1 MIDDNLDYRLAA
13 FRRRLRH
20 SLGLGTPMIV
30 SWNWL
35 QDYVSLDVTPAE
47 AAERLMM
54 AGLNLES
61 VKPHGDDQAIDL
73 EVTSN
78 RPDCL
83 GHIGIAREASVLFAK
98 PLTIPPANVKTNG
111 QSVEKATS
119 VAIECPDLCPRYVA
133 RVIRGVKIGPSP
145 KWLRDR
151 LEAIG
156 ITSINNV
163 VDVTNYCLMES
174 GQPFHA
180 FDFDKLRGGR
190 IVVRRAKANEKI
202 QAIDHNEYSLTSD
215 MCVICDAERPV
226 AVAGVM
232 GGAATEISVSTTNVL
247 VEVAD
252 FSSMS
257 IRATARKLNLHS
269 PSSYRFER
277 GVDAHQMDWASRRCC
292 ELIQQVAGGELLE
305 GSIWAGSA
313 PAAEPTQVSL
323 RSNQFRRILGID
335 IPTDESHRI
344 LVALGLKPN
353 NAAQSADDTRHYLAP
368 SWRRDLSREADL
380 IEEVARVHGYDK
392 IPEDVFVPLSLSEK
406 TLTERVLDRIR
417 DTLTAAGFFE
427 TITLSFVSSELAD
440 LIVGWDSVPTASEP
454 QQASN
459 GRDRVPTY
467 LSVEHSSRRQEN
479 TLRQS
484 LIPSLLVVR
493 RDNERHGNFNAKLFE
508 TAGVYLAARPGDPT
522 AEPRRVGLVTGGS
535 FVEAKGV
542 IETLAR
548 RINPQSVVSVRPID
562 RAHFVPGRGAE
573 VLLNGKPLGWLGELS
588 RDVTD
593 KLDLRDIVI
602 AAELDL
608 AMLEAAPNLVPT
620 FVELPRF
627 PSISR
632 DLNFVLDESIT
643 WEALL
648 DVVRSAAGPMLDGAT
663 FGGHYRGQQ
672 IPANKKSYLL
682 TIAFRAADRTL
693 TNDEVDSAVKSVI
706 SVCAEKLGAA
716 LR

>member
-1 MIDDNLDYRLAA
+1 
-13 FRRRLRH
+13 
-20 SLGLGTPMIV
+20 MIV
-30 SWNWL
+30 SWIWL
-35 QDYVSLDVTPAE
+35 QDYVSLDSPPAE
-47 AAERLMM
+47 VAERLMM

-61 VKPHGDDQAIDL
+61 IELHGDDQAIDL

-83 GHIGIAREASVLFAK
+83 GHIGIAREASVLFDK
-98 PLTIPPANVKTNG
+98 PLTIPPANVTSNG
-111 QSVEKATS
+111 QPIEKATS
-119 VAIECPDLCPRYVA
+119 VSIECPELCPRYVA
-133 RVIRGVKIGPSP
+133 RLIRGVKIGPSP

-156 ITSINNV
+156 IAPINNV

-190 IVVRRAKANEKI
+190 IVVRRPKSGEKI
-202 QAIDHNEYSLTSD
+202 QAIDHNEYSLTPD
-215 MCVICDAERPV
+215 MCAICDAESPV

-232 GGAATEISVSTTNVL
+232 GGAATEISSATTNVL
-247 VEVAD
+247 IEVAD

-305 GSIWAGSA
+305 GSVWAGS
-313 PAAEPTQVSL
+313 PPLAEPQKVSI
-323 RSNQFRRILGID
+323 RQNQFRRILGID
-335 IPTDESHRI
+335 VSADESNRI
-344 LVALGLKPN
+344 LVALGLKPSN
-353 NAAQSADDTRHYLAP
+353 DRPDADGALHYFAP

-380 IEEVARVHGYDK
+380 IEEVARIHGYDK
-392 IPEDVFVPLSLSEK
+392 IPEEVFVPLSLSEK
-406 TLTERVLDRIR
+406 TLTERVLDRVR
-417 DTLTAAGFFE
+417 DCLTAAGFFE
-427 TITLSFVSSELAD
+427 SITLSFVSSDLAELIPSWPTQSTSVTDAGS
-440 LIVGWDSVPTASEP
+440 VGHA
-454 QQASN
+454 
-459 GRDRVPTY
+459 R
-467 LSVEHSSRRQEN
+467 LSVDHSSRRQEN
-479 TLRQS
+479 TLRPS

-493 RDNERHGNFNAKLFE
+493 RDNERHGNFNVKLFE
-508 TAGVYLAARPGDPT
+508 TASVYLAARPGDPT
-522 AEPRRVGLVTGGS
+522 AEPRRIGFVTGGS

-542 IETLAR
+542 VESLAR
-548 RINPQSVVSVRPID
+548 RINPQSVVSVRLSDQP
-562 RAHFVPGRGAE
+562 HFVPGRGAE
-573 VLLNGKPLGWLGELS
+573 VLLNGQPLGWLGELS

-593 KLDLRDIVI
+593 KLDLRDAVI

-608 AMLEAAPNLVPT
+608 GILEASPNLVPA

-632 DLNFVLDESIT
+632 DLNFVMDESVT
-643 WEALL
+643 WESLFE
-648 DVVRSAAGPMLDGAT
+648 VVDTAAGPLHDGT
-663 FGGHYRGQQ
+663 LFGGQYRGQQ

-682 TIAFRAADRTL
+682 TISFRAAERTL
-693 TNDEVDSAVKSVI
+693 TNDEVDAAVKQVI
-706 SVCAEKLGAA
+706 DSCAEKLGAA

>member
-1 MIDDNLDYRLAA
+1 
-13 FRRRLRH
+13 
-20 SLGLGTPMIV
+20 MIV

-35 QDYVSLDVTPAE
+35 KDYVALDGSPAE
-47 AAERLMM
+47 VAERLMM

-61 VKPHGDDQAIDL
+61 IEPHGDDQAIDL

-83 GHIGIAREASVLFAK
+83 GHIGVAREASVLFNK
-98 PLTIPPANVKTNG
+98 PLTIPTAAVKSNG
-111 QSVEKATS
+111 QPIEKTTS
-119 VAIECPDLCPRYVA
+119 VVIECLDLCPRYVA

-156 ITSINNV
+156 IASINNV

-190 IVVRRAKANEKI
+190 IVVRRPKPGEKI
-202 QAIDHNEYSLTSD
+202 QAIDHNEYTLTPD
-215 MCVICDAERPV
+215 MCAICDAERPV

-232 GGAATEISVSTTNVL
+232 GGADTEIGYSTKNVL
-247 VEVAD
+247 IEVAD

-277 GVDAHQMDWASRRCC
+277 GVDSSQMDWASRRCC

-305 GSIWAGSA
+305 GAIWAGEPPVA
-313 PAAEPTQVSL
+313 QRPAVSL
-323 RSNQFRRILGID
+323 RPNQFRRILGID
-335 IPTDESHRI
+335 VPDTESHRI
-344 LVALGLKPN
+344 LVALGLKPC
-353 NAAQSADDTRHYLAP
+353 SPGPCGLDDSTQNTNHPSHKGLGYSDEVRQYLPP

-380 IEEVARVHGYDK
+380 IEEVARIHGYDK
-392 IPEDVFVPLSLSEK
+392 IPEDVFVPLSLSQK

-427 TITLSFVSSELAD
+427 TITLSFVSGELAE
-440 LIVGWDSVPTASEP
+440 LIS
-454 QQASN
+454 SN
-459 GRDRVPTY
+459 NAA
-467 LSVEHSSRRQEN
+467 LSVDHSSRRQEN

-522 AEPRRVGLVTGGS
+522 AEPRRLSFVTGGS

-542 IETLAR
+542 VETLVR
-548 RINPQSVVSVRPID
+548 RINPQSVVSVRPSD
-562 RAHFVPGRGAE
+562 QPHFVPGRGAE
-573 VLLNGKPLGWLGELS
+573 VLLNGQSLGWLGELS

-593 KLDLRDIVI
+593 KLDLRDSVI

-608 AMLEAAPNLVPT
+608 ATLEASPNLVPT
-620 FVELPRF
+620 FAELPRY

-632 DLNFVLDESIT
+632 DLNFVLDEAIT
-643 WEALL
+643 WDALSE
-648 DVVRSAAGPMLDGAT
+648 VVRAAAGPSLDALS
-663 FGGHYRGQQ
+663 FGSHYRGQQ
-672 IPANKKSYLL
+672 IPPNKKSYVLSVS
-682 TIAFRAADRTL
+682 FRAADRTL
-693 TNDEVDSAVKSVI
+693 TSDEVDAAVKSVI
-706 SVCAEKLGAA
+706 DACSAKLGAV

>member
-1 MIDDNLDYRLAA
+1 
-13 FRRRLRH
+13 
-20 SLGLGTPMIV
+20 MIV

-35 QDYVSLDVTPAE
+35 KDYVALDAQPAE
-47 AAERLMM
+47 VAERLMM

-61 VKPHGDDQAIDL
+61 IEPHGDDQAIDL

-83 GHIGIAREASVLFAK
+83 GHIGVAREASVLFNK
-98 PLTIPPANVKTNG
+98 PLTIPPAAVKSNG
-111 QSVEKATS
+111 QPVETATS
-119 VAIECPDLCPRYVA
+119 VAIECLDLCPRYVA

-151 LEAIG
+151 LEAVG
-156 ITSINNV
+156 IASINNV

-190 IVVRRAKANEKI
+190 IVVRRPKSGEKI
-202 QAIDHNEYSLTSD
+202 QAIDHNEYTLTSD

-232 GGAATEISVSTTNVL
+232 GGAATEISGSTKNVL
-247 VEVAD
+247 IEVAD

-277 GVDAHQMDWASRRCC
+277 GVDSNQMDWASRRCC
-292 ELIQQVAGGELLE
+292 ELVQQVAGGELLE
-305 GSIWAGSA
+305 GAIWAGEPPVA
-313 PAAEPTQVSL
+313 QRPAVSL
-323 RSNQFRRILGID
+323 RPSQFRRILGID
-335 IPTDESHRI
+335 VPTNESHRI
-344 LVALGLKPN
+344 LMALGLKPTGD
-353 NAAQSADDTRHYLAP
+353 QADGTQQYLPP

-380 IEEVARVHGYDK
+380 IEEVARIHGYDK
-392 IPEDVFVPLSLSEK
+392 IPEDVFVPLSLSQK

-427 TITLSFVSSELAD
+427 TITLSFVSSELAE
-440 LIVGWDSVPTASEP
+440 LIPSDNSKLNVD
-454 QQASN
+454 
-459 GRDRVPTY
+459 
-467 LSVEHSSRRQEN
+467 HSSRRQEN

-522 AEPRRVGLVTGGS
+522 AEPRRLSFVTGGS

-542 IETLAR
+542 VETLVQ
-548 RINPQSVVSVRPID
+548 RINPQSTVTVRPND
-562 RAHFVPGRGAE
+562 QPHFVPGRGAE
-573 VLLNGKPLGWLGELS
+573 VLINGQPLGWLGELS

-593 KLDLRDIVI
+593 KLDLRDSVI

-608 AMLEAAPNLVPT
+608 ATLEVSPNLVPT
-620 FVELPRF
+620 FAELPRY

-632 DLNFVLDESIT
+632 DLNFVLDEATT
-643 WEALL
+643 WDTLSE
-648 DVVRSAAGPMLDGAT
+648 VVRAAAGPSLDRLT
-663 FGGHYRGQQ
+663 FGSQYRGQQ
-672 IPANKKSYLL
+672 IPGNKKSYVL
-682 TIAFRAADRTL
+682 TISFRATDRTL
-693 TNDEVDSAVKSVI
+693 TSDEVDAAVKSVI
-706 SVCAEKLGAA
+706 DACAVRLGAA

>member
-1 MIDDNLDYRLAA
+1 
-13 FRRRLRH
+13 
-20 SLGLGTPMIV
+20 MIV

-35 QDYVSLDVTPAE
+35 QDYVTLDSPPAE
-47 AAERLMM
+47 VAERLMM

-61 VKPHGDDQAIDL
+61 IESQGDDQAIDL

-83 GHIGIAREASVLFAK
+83 GHIGVAREASVLFNK
-98 PLTIPPANVKTNG
+98 PLTIPPANVKSNG
-111 QSVEKATS
+111 QPIEQATS

-133 RVIRGVKIGPSP
+133 RLIRGVKIGPSP
-145 KWLRDR
+145 KWLRER

-156 ITSINNV
+156 ITPINNV

-180 FDFDKLRGGR
+180 FDFDKLRGGH
-190 IVVRRAKANEKI
+190 IVVRRPKPGEKI
-202 QAIDHNEYSLTSD
+202 QAIDHNEYTLTPD
-215 MCVICDAERPV
+215 MCAICDAERPV

-232 GGAATEISVSTTNVL
+232 GGAATEISTSTKNVL
-247 VEVAD
+247 IEVAD

-305 GSIWAGSA
+305 GSIWAGQP
-313 PAAEPTQVSL
+313 PAAERPIVSI
-323 RSNQFRRILGID
+323 RPNQFRRILGID
-335 IPTDESHRI
+335 VPPDESHRI
-344 LVALGLKPN
+344 LVALGLKPCSPGPCGLEDSD
-353 NAAQSADDTRHYLAP
+353 QVGDQPSHKGLGDSDGTRHYLAP

-380 IEEVARVHGYDK
+380 IEEVARIHGYDK

-406 TLTERVLDRIR
+406 SLTERVLDRIR
-417 DTLTAAGFFE
+417 DALTAAGFFE

-440 LIVGWDSVPTASEP
+440 LIVGWDSVPTHSD
-454 QQASN
+454 
-459 GRDRVPTY
+459 GRDGVPTY
-467 LSVEHSSRRQEN
+467 LSVDHSSRRQEN

-522 AEPRRVGLVTGGS
+522 AEPRRVAFVTGGS

-542 IETLAR
+542 VETLAH
-548 RINPQSVVSVRPID
+548 RINPHSLVTVRPND
-562 RAHFVPGRGAE
+562 QLHFVPGRGAE
-573 VLLNGKPLGWLGELS
+573 VLLNGQSLGWLGELS

-593 KLDLRDIVI
+593 KLDLRDAVI

-608 AMLEAAPNLVPT
+608 ATLEAAPNLVPT
-620 FVELPRF
+620 FAELPRF

-632 DLNFVLDESIT
+632 DLNFVIDESVT

-648 DVVRSAAGPMLDGAT
+648 EVVRSAAGPSLDGT
-663 FGGHYRGQQ
+663 MFGGQYRGQQ

-693 TNDEVDSAVKSVI
+693 TNEEVDAAVKSVI
-706 SVCAEKLGAA
+706 NACTEKLGAA

>member
-1 MIDDNLDYRLAA
+1 
-13 FRRRLRH
+13 
-20 SLGLGTPMIV
+20 MIV

-35 QDYVSLDVTPAE
+35 QDYVSLDAPPSEV
-47 AAERLMM
+47 AERLMM

-61 VKPHGDDQAIDL
+61 IEPHGDDQAIDL

-83 GHIGIAREASVLFAK
+83 GHIGVAREASVLFNK
-98 PLTIPPANVKTNG
+98 PLTIPPANVKSNG
-111 QSVEKATS
+111 QPIEKATS

-133 RVIRGVKIGPSP
+133 RLIRGVKIGPSP
-145 KWLRDR
+145 KWLSDR

-156 ITSINNV
+156 ITPINNV

-190 IVVRRAKANEKI
+190 IIVRRPKPGEKI
-202 QAIDHNEYSLTSD
+202 QAIDHNEYSLTPD
-215 MCVICDAERPV
+215 MCAICDAERLV

-232 GGAATEISVSTTNVL
+232 GGAATEISSSTKNVL
-247 VEVAD
+247 IEVAD

-305 GSIWAGSA
+305 GSIWAGQ
-313 PAAEPTQVSL
+313 PPVAEPTKVSI

-335 IPTDESHRI
+335 IPTEESNRI
-344 LVALGLKPN
+344 LVALGLKPSSD
-353 NAAQSADDTRHYLAP
+353 QSDADGTRHYLAP

-380 IEEVARVHGYDK
+380 IEEVARIHGYDK

-406 TLTERVLDRIR
+406 TLTERVLDRVR

-440 LIVGWDSVPTASEP
+440 LITPWPSQLAVEADAGSVRH
-454 QQASN
+454 
-459 GRDRVPTY
+459 GC
-467 LSVEHSSRRQEN
+467 LSVDHSSRRQEN

-508 TAGVYLAARPGDPT
+508 TAGAYLAARPGDPT
-522 AEPRRVGLVTGGS
+522 AEPRRVAFVIGGS

-542 IETLAR
+542 IETLGR
-548 RINPQSVVSVRPID
+548 RINPQSLVTVRPLD
-562 RAHFVPGRGAE
+562 LPHFVPGRGAE
-573 VLLNGKPLGWLGELS
+573 VLLNGQSLGWLGELS
-588 RDVTD
+588 RELTD
-593 KLDLRDIVI
+593 KLDLRDAVI
-602 AAELDL
+602 AAELDF
-608 AMLEAAPNLVPT
+608 ATLEAAPNLVPT
-620 FVELPRF
+620 FAELPRF

-632 DLNFVLDESIT
+632 DLNFVIDESVT
-643 WEALL
+643 WESLL
-648 DVVRSAAGPMLDGAT
+648 EVVRSAAGSSLDVAT
-663 FGGHYRGQQ
+663 FGGQYRGQQ

-682 TIAFRAADRTL
+682 TVAFRAADRTL
-693 TNDEVDSAVKSVI
+693 TNDEVDAAVKSVI
-706 SVCAEKLGAA
+706 NACAEKLGAV